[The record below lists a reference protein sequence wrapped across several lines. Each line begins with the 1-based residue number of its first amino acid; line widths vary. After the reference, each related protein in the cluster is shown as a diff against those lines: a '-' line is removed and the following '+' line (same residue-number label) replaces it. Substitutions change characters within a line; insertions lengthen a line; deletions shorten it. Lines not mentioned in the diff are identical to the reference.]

1 MPMGSD
7 ILIYPKKS
15 KAVEW
20 ITKFTIARSDLILG
34 DAKSIKE
41 EITSLTQ
48 YDEERISILCSG
60 IDLNVFNPQVESDV
74 KSRLGWEDNIVVIC
88 TRNHKNVY
96 GIEYLLDAIPD
107 VIQNCQSVRFLVV
120 GVGPLTEEFKRLARE
135 RQIENYVLFTG
146 YVPNT
151 ELPEYLVASDIYVSP
166 SLSDGTSVSLLEAM
180 GCGLPTIVTDVPA
193 NKEWIVN
200 GENGCV
206 VPTRDSKTLS
216 ESIISLSHNIE
227 NRKIFGRKNYEI
239 VQRHANLENNTENLH
254 NIYNELV
261 RRVSAVSSGSCSE

>member
-1 MPMGSD
+1 TRELPLVLYPGHYLRVLATLNKVLRTVKPDVLHGGNVQTAGFLCALTNYHPFLLMPMGSD

-146 YVPNT
+146 
-151 ELPEYLVASDIYVSP
+151 
-166 SLSDGTSVSLLEAM
+166 
-180 GCGLPTIVTDVPA
+180 
-193 NKEWIVN
+193 
-200 GENGCV
+200 
-206 VPTRDSKTLS
+206 
-216 ESIISLSHNIE
+216 
-227 NRKIFGRKNYEI
+227 
-239 VQRHANLENNTENLH
+239 
-254 NIYNELV
+254 
-261 RRVSAVSSGSCSE
+261 